1 MDNKLN
7 EIFRKI
13 SLLRAEMLSAEDAIR
28 KQVNRD
34 EDCSEAS
41 MQLMAMRVVM
51 LGLIGERNRRGGEER
66 LLNVDERLK
75 VDYRAVSRKP
85 LKGALGRRER

>member
-7 EIFRKI
+7 EIRRKI
-13 SLLRAEMLSAEDAIR
+13 RFLRSEMLGAEETIR

-51 LGLIGERNRRGGEER
+51 LGLIAERNRLGGEER

-75 VDYRAVSRKP
+75 VDYRAVNRKP
-85 LKGALGRRER
+85 GKTALGRRER

>member
-7 EIFRKI
+7 EIRRNI
-13 SLLRAEMLSAEDAIR
+13 SFLRSEMLRYEDAIR

-34 EDCSEAS
+34 EDCSQSS

-51 LGLIGERNRRGGEER
+51 LGLIGNETGSAARNNSSTSPSG
-66 LLNVDERLK
+66 
-75 VDYRAVSRKP
+75 
-85 LKGALGRRER
+85 

>member
-7 EIFRKI
+7 EIRRKI
-13 SLLRAEMLSAEDAIR
+13 SFLRSEILRYQDTIR

-34 EDCSEAS
+34 EDCSQSS

-51 LGLIGERNRRGGEER
+51 LGLIAERNRLGGEEQ
-66 LLNVDERLK
+66 LLNVNERLK
-75 VDYRAVSRKP
+75 VGGRPVGRK
-85 LKGALGRRER
+85 L

>member
-7 EIFRKI
+7 EIRRKI
-13 SLLRAEMLSAEDAIR
+13 SFLRAQMLSAEATIR

-34 EDCSEAS
+34 QDCSEAS
-41 MQLMAMRVVM
+41 TELMAMRVVM
-51 LGLIGERNRRGGEER
+51 LGLIGERNRLGGEER

-75 VDYRAVSRKP
+75 VDYRAVSTKP
-85 LKGALGRRER
+85 LKDALGRRE